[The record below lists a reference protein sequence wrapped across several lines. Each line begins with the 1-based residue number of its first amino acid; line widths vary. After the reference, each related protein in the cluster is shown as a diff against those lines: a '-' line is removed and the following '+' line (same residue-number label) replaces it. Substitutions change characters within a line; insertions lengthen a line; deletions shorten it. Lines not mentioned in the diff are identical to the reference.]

1 MYTLKQIYQSMPKNK
16 SRVSSFWVKLV
27 ARRLSY
33 LFTFLLVNIG
43 CSANF
48 VSILSGGV
56 VLAGC
61 VLLAIDHTVCMIVGV
76 VLINLWIV
84 LDCCDGNIARVTK
97 KSSYMGEFIDAVSG
111 YVICAF
117 NFLAIGLAAYNRSTL
132 LFGEKNVWLVVIGAV
147 ACISNLFARL
157 IYQKYTNCCFV
168 TECKVKG
175 SATYTPENYSHYD
188 PNAKKGITYYRLRI
202 DRQLGISGLFMPMLI
217 VAAIFN
223 LYDVMVCGYAVYQV
237 LTFLATFVLYCKKSI
252 DMDKVMHAEYKL
264 D

>member
-1 MYTLKQIYQSMPKNK
+1 
-16 SRVSSFWVKLV
+16 
-27 ARRLSY
+27 
-33 LFTFLLVNIG
+33 
-43 CSANF
+43 
-48 VSILSGGV
+48 
-56 VLAGC
+56 
-61 VLLAIDHTVCMIVGV
+61 
-76 VLINLWIV
+76 
-84 LDCCDGNIARVTK
+84 
-97 KSSYMGEFIDAVSG
+97 
-111 YVICAF
+111 
-117 NFLAIGLAAYNRSTL
+117 
-132 LFGEKNVWLVVIGAV
+132 LFGEHNVWLVVIGAV

-223 LYDVMVCGYAVYQV
+223 LFDVMVCGYAVYHV

-252 DMDKVMHAEYKL
+252 AMDKAMHAEYKL

>member
-1 MYTLKQIYQSMPKNK
+1 
-16 SRVSSFWVKLV
+16 
-27 ARRLSY
+27 
-33 LFTFLLVNIG
+33 
-43 CSANF
+43 
-48 VSILSGGV
+48 
-56 VLAGC
+56 
-61 VLLAIDHTVCMIVGV
+61 MIVGV

-168 TECKVKG
+168 TE
-175 SATYTPENYSHYD
+175 S
-188 PNAKKGITYYRLRI
+188 
-202 DRQLGISGLFMPMLI
+202 ISPGPI
-217 VAAIFN
+217 P
-223 LYDVMVCGYAVYQV
+223 
-237 LTFLATFVLYCKKSI
+237 SI
-252 DMDKVMHAEYKL
+252 
-264 D
+264 